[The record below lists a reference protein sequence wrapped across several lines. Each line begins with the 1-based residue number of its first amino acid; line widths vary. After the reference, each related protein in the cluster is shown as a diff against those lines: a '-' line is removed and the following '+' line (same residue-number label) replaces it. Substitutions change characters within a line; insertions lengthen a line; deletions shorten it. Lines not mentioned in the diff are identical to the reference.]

1 VIFGAKNQ
9 RTEYPIKCR
18 VFAAELTK
26 KNEEYEKAMPSI
38 SVTAT
43 KLYLSRIGNRNFLFN
58 KRICIVGENPYYKH
72 FYRGAEIL
80 PQSFWLVDIVQDRL
94 GYNSEKPYVRTAKS
108 VKLKAKK
115 PWNNI
120 TFEGNIEAA
129 FLYDVVICS
138 YLFPFSYRTS
148 KSVLPIAAYG
158 TGFRIIG
165 KREAKDRFPLLEKWL
180 DKAELTW
187 KEKRKEK
194 RDFDIIEWI
203 DYNGK
208 LTRQNPRKRYRV
220 VYNKTGQ
227 DVVSTVVDS
236 KHYNMKL
243 IMAEATIYFETDKAE
258 EAYYLAS
265 ILNSPIVNS
274 MIKPMQAKGLWGER
288 GVEKKVLELPIPV
301 FQEKNMIH
309 QKIAKVG
316 MEATKKAAKLLVP
329 TCEQIEGIPKPTQI
343 ARIRGNIRSA
353 LNNELQE
360 INDLSIK
367 IFEDTA
373 EGSKGILHFFK
384 KT

>member
-1 VIFGAKNQ
+1 MTNMEIATLFFIRCTELYSNDTGEIAFVMPRSLFPADQHANFREAKYSRVKIKVTEIWDLENVSPLFRIPSCVIFGAKNQ

-187 KEKRKEK
+187 KEKRK
-194 RDFDIIEWI
+194 
-203 DYNGK
+203 
-208 LTRQNPRKRYRV
+208 
-220 VYNKTGQ
+220 
-227 DVVSTVVDS
+227 
-236 KHYNMKL
+236 
-243 IMAEATIYFETDKAE
+243 
-258 EAYYLAS
+258 
-265 ILNSPIVNS
+265 
-274 MIKPMQAKGLWGER
+274 
-288 GVEKKVLELPIPV
+288 
-301 FQEKNMIH
+301 
-309 QKIAKVG
+309 
-316 MEATKKAAKLLVP
+316 
-329 TCEQIEGIPKPTQI
+329 
-343 ARIRGNIRSA
+343 AR
-353 LNNELQE
+353 
-360 INDLSIK
+360 
-367 IFEDTA
+367 F
-373 EGSKGILHFFK
+373 
-384 KT
+384 